1 MRPQLKAGLLPLWR
15 DRDTVQIG
23 VDPRRAAALT
33 GLGMAA
39 AVLSLLDGSR
49 DADELVRTAQAHGI
63 SPEMTNR
70 VLGLLASAGVLND
83 FPASLHAALP
93 KYLRARLAPE
103 MACASLAYSDADG
116 GARTIARRRAAFIRV
131 YGAGRIGAC
140 VATFLAASGVGRVS
154 CRDGGLAEP
163 ADLMPAGLG
172 AEDIGVPRGAG
183 VARAIAR
190 IAPQT
195 ATADESRLV
204 PDLAVLTTPVAQA
217 EVEALMRD
225 RVPHLAARA
234 DEAIGM
240 VGPLVEPGR
249 SACLRC
255 INLHKAA
262 RDAAW
267 PKVLAQTAAGAS
279 PAACDTVLAAA
290 TAALA
295 SAQALAVID
304 GCGPQPPAAANG
316 TLELFLPEWQWRR
329 RTWLPVANCAC
340 GAAAHAMQRAAG
352 HSPGEREINHL
363 ARPAQLTGPRPTMER
378 WKMSLVT
385 P

>member
-15 DRDTVQIG
+15 DTDTVQIG
-23 VDPRRAAALT
+23 IDPRRAAALT
-33 GLGMAA
+33 GLGTAA

-49 DADELVRTAQAHGI
+49 DAGELARTAQAYGI
-63 SPEMTNR
+63 SAATTDR

-83 FPASLHAALP
+83 FPASLHKFLP
-93 KYLRARLAPE
+93 EYLRARLAPE
-103 MACASLAYSDADG
+103 MACASLAYGDGDG
-116 GARTIARRRAAFIRV
+116 GARTIARRRAAFVRV

-140 VATFLAASGVGRVS
+140 VATFLAASGIGRVS
-154 CRDGGLAEP
+154 CLDSGVAEP
-163 ADLMPAGLG
+163 ADVAPAGLG
-172 AEDIGVPRGAG
+172 TGDIGARRSDGA
-183 VARAIAR
+183 ARAIAR
-190 IAPQT
+190 VAPET
-195 ATADESRLV
+195 ATADNPQLL
-204 PDLAVLTTPVAQA
+204 PDLAVLTGPAAPA

-225 RVPHLAARA
+225 RVTHLAVRA
-234 DEAIGM
+234 DEAIGV

-262 RDAAW
+262 RDPAW
-267 PKVLAQTAAGAS
+267 PKVLAQAGAGTGAV

-329 RTWLPVANCAC
+329 RTWVPVATCTC
-340 GAAAHAMQRAAG
+340 GARTITGAG
-352 HSPGEREINHL
+352 WP
-363 ARPAQLTGPRPTMER
+363 
-378 WKMSLVT
+378 K
-385 P
+385 

>member
-1 MRPQLKAGLLPLWR
+1 MSMRPQLKAGLLPLWR
-15 DRDTVQIG
+15 DTDTVQIG
-23 VDPRRAAALT
+23 IDPRRAAALT
-33 GLGMAA
+33 GLGTAA

-49 DADELVRTAQAHGI
+49 DAGQLARTAQAYGI
-63 SPEMTNR
+63 SAATTDR

-83 FPASLHAALP
+83 FPASLHKFLP
-93 KYLRARLAPE
+93 EYLRARLAPE
-103 MACASLAYSDADG
+103 MACASLAYGDGDG

-140 VATFLAASGVGRVS
+140 VATFLAASGIGRVT
-154 CRDGGLAEP
+154 CLDGGATEP
-163 ADLMPAGLG
+163 ADLAPAGLAIG
-172 AEDIGVPRGAG
+172 DIGSRRGDA

-190 IAPQT
+190 IAPET
-195 ATADESRLV
+195 VTADNPQLV
-204 PDLAVLTTPVAQA
+204 PDLAVLTGPVTPD

-225 RVPHLAARA
+225 RVTHLAVRA
-234 DEAIGM
+234 EEAIGV

-262 RDAAW
+262 LDPAW
-267 PKVLAQTAAGAS
+267 PKVLAQTGLGAGAGTGAGAGAV

-329 RTWLPVANCAC
+329 RTWVPVATCTCRAR
-340 GAAAHAMQRAAG
+340 GATR
-352 HSPGEREINHL
+352 
-363 ARPAQLTGPRPTMER
+363 
-378 WKMSLVT
+378 
-385 P
+385 

>member
-1 MRPQLKAGLLPLWR
+1 
-15 DRDTVQIG
+15 
-23 VDPRRAAALT
+23 
-33 GLGMAA
+33 
-39 AVLSLLDGSR
+39 
-49 DADELVRTAQAHGI
+49 
-63 SPEMTNR
+63 
-70 VLGLLASAGVLND
+70 VLND
-83 FPASLHAALP
+83 FPASLHKFLP
-93 KYLRARLAPE
+93 EYLRARLAPE
-103 MACASLAYSDADG
+103 MACASLAYGDGDG

-140 VATFLAASGVGRVS
+140 VATFLAASGIGRVT
-154 CRDGGLAEP
+154 CLDGGATEP
-163 ADLMPAGLG
+163 ADLAPAGLAIG
-172 AEDIGVPRGAG
+172 DIGSRRGDA

-190 IAPQT
+190 IAPET
-195 ATADESRLV
+195 VTADNPQLV
-204 PDLAVLTTPVAQA
+204 PDLAVLTGPVTPD

-225 RVPHLAARA
+225 RVTHLAVRA
-234 DEAIGM
+234 EEAIGV

-262 RDAAW
+262 RDPAW
-267 PKVLAQTAAGAS
+267 PKVLAQTGLGAGAGTGAGAGAV

-329 RTWLPVANCAC
+329 RTWVPVATCTCRAR
-340 GAAAHAMQRAAG
+340 GATR
-352 HSPGEREINHL
+352 
-363 ARPAQLTGPRPTMER
+363 
-378 WKMSLVT
+378 
-385 P
+385 